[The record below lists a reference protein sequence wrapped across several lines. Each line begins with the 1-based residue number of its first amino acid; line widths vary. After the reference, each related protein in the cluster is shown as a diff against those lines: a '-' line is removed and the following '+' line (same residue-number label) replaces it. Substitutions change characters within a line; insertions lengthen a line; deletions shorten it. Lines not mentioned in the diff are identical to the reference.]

1 MNYFELLDIEQKY
14 DIDFALLKKQ
24 YLGKQALYHPDRASS
39 DSLRT
44 KNLDIS
50 MQLNEAY
57 KILKDDYMRAEYL
70 LKILGQ
76 KFDDRVMRDALTT
89 IELEDIMTSHETL
102 NAMEELSDLQLLKSN
117 KMLEKATMIRVLT
130 ECFYKKNITKA
141 LDITVRLKYLTNLV
155 KNIDFKIK
163 HADN

>member
-14 DIDFALLKKQ
+14 DIDLRVLKKQ
-24 YLGKQALYHPDRASS
+24 YLSKQVLYHPDRASS

-50 MQLNEAY
+50 MQLNDAY
-57 KILKDDYMRAEYL
+57 RILKDDYMRAEYL
-70 LKILGQ
+70 LEILGQ
-76 KFDDRVMRDALTT
+76 KFDDRALRDALMPS
-89 IELEDIMTSHETL
+89 ELEGIMAAHEEL
-102 NAMEELSDLQLLKSN
+102 DAVEKLSDLQLLKSN
-117 KMLEKATMIRVLT
+117 KMLEKATMTRALT
-130 ECFYKKNITKA
+130 ECFYKNNITKA